1 MNFNYFDYIEN
12 EENSFG
18 AKENE
23 FITFL
28 GDKNN
33 IILDNLMFKK
43 ENEFITI
50 NSSKITNKTKDK
62 LRKLIGFSSFSML
75 EIFLGETVRDELA
88 YGLESLAT
96 KKEEMIERI
105 DEVGKLFRLTALMEE
120 SPKSISVSAK
130 VKLNIARAFITKP
143 KILVLDNVL
152 SSLDEKDFKLVVQNL
167 KTYVDQGGI
176 ILNFTTEIEE
186 TLLGSKVI
194 ITNEDKIIL
203 SGYTLSVLNEE
214 KLMKRLGYSLPFII
228 LLNKYLKDYNL
239 IDYYILSY
247 ERLVDE
253 IWK

>member
-1 MNFNYFDYIEN
+1 
-12 EENSFG
+12 
-18 AKENE
+18 
-23 FITFL
+23 
-28 GDKNN
+28 
-33 IILDNLMFKK
+33 
-43 ENEFITI
+43 
-50 NSSKITNKTKDK
+50 
-62 LRKLIGFSSFSML
+62 ML

-105 DEVGKLFRLTALMEE
+105 DEVGKLFRLTTLMEE